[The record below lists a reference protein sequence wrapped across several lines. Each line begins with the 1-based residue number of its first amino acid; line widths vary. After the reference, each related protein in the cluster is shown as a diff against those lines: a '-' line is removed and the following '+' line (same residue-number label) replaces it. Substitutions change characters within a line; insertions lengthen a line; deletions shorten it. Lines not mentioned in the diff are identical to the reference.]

1 MKESK
6 KKKIKTRAIKV
17 FLSALE
23 NGATCGSWKDSN
35 GKKDLARF
43 IKFKIGKMKWNLIS
57 YAYIRK
63 RVDLAEFIRNN
74 SEEILID
81 SGAHSFQKGKKV
93 DWIKYTEEYAD
104 FIKKFDNSK
113 VLGYFEMDVDNI
125 IGYEKVLELR
135 KILEN
140 VSKKIIPVWHK
151 NRGIEE
157 FKKMCKDYSGKII
170 AITGFKNEDIKDEQ
184 YLIFLKYAKKY
195 NCKVHCLGMTRKK
208 VLDKVP
214 FDYVDSS
221 SWKQAGI
228 FGRIEGKGKV
238 SKDFSKK
245 KREIVFLENYKK
257 GMEIQNLY
265 YNKWRKIC
273 KD

>member
-1 MKESK
+1 MK
-6 KKKIKTRAIKV
+6 I

-23 NGATCGSWKDSN
+23 NGNQCYQKGQN
-35 GKKDLARF
+35 GKCKELAYYLKEQNVKFKYNLMSYYYIGKGKYDLAC
-43 IKFKIGKMKWNLIS
+43 
-57 YAYIRK
+57 
-63 RVDLAEFIRNN
+63 FIRDN

-93 DWIKYTEEYAD
+93 DWVKYTEEYAD
-104 FIKKFDNSK
+104 FIKKFDNEK
-113 VLGYFEMDVDNI
+113 VVGYFEMDVDNI

-135 KILEN
+135 KILEKTSN
-140 VSKKIIPVWHK
+140 KIIPVWHK

-157 FKKMCKDYSGKII
+157 YKKMCKDYEGKVI

-184 YLIFLKYAKKY
+184 YLMFLKYAKKY

-221 SWKQAGI
+221 SWKQGGI
-228 FGRIEGKGKV
+228 YGRIDGMGKV
-238 SKDFSKK
+238 TKEFSKV
-245 KREIVFLENYKK
+245 KREIVFMKNYEAGLK
-257 GMEIQNLY
+257 MQEHY
-265 YNKWRKIC
+265 YQKWRKVC